1 MSAATGLDALWD
13 PLSRCFDLESA
24 MRIANFRIDPSVQ
37 ERISALGELANE
49 GSLSP
54 DERDEY
60 EGLIDAADFVSMLK
74 LQVRRRIDTDAVL

>member
-1 MSAATGLDALWD
+1 
-13 PLSRCFDLESA
+13 
-24 MRIANFRIDPSVQ
+24 MRIVNFRIDPSVQ

-74 LQVRRRIDTDAVL
+74 LRVRRCIDTDAVL